1 MPGVPDFRALLD
13 LAVRAAAAG
22 AEVHRRGFGR
32 AERISTKSSPT
43 DMVSEVDRE
52 AERVIV
58 GVLTA
63 VRPDDAILG
72 EEATNRPGRSGVR
85 WVIDP
90 LDGTTNFLYGFP
102 AFAVS
107 IAAELDG
114 TTVIGVVHDSAN
126 GHVYSAIRG
135 GGASAD
141 GVPLAARTHA
151 DLSTALLATGFLP
164 YPEQRA
170 RQAEALRHVLPRVRD
185 IRRAG
190 SAALDLCAVAAGRL
204 DGYYEYGLGEW
215 DVAAGALIATEAG
228 ARIVELPVPWARGP
242 LVVASAPALLAPLVQ
257 LLRDAGLAPAPAAR
271 S

>member
-1 MPGVPDFRALLD
+1 VRDAAALVL
-13 LAVRAAAAG
+13 LATRAARAG
-22 AEVHRRGFGR
+22 AAVHRAGLGR
-32 AERISTKSSPT
+32 VQQVTAKASPT
-43 DMVSEVDRE
+43 DVVTEVDRE

-72 EEATNRPGRSGVR
+72 EEATDRPGRSGVR

-135 GGASAD
+135 DGAAAD

-228 ARIVELPVPWARGP
+228 ARIAKLPVPWARGP
-242 LVVASAPALLAPLVQ
+242 LVVAATPALLDPLVG
-257 LLRDAGLAPAPAAR
+257 LLREAGLAPGPSPAA
-271 S
+271 